1 MQFRRHKKRKEAT
14 EKTKSYRF
22 WHGGEEYI
30 CNVTC
35 PVEIPDYRIKEA
47 FDKTFVGKKVNS
59 IGLLSSYVCFKAL
72 SSSATYTVQR
82 VKEIAN
88 V

>member
-1 MQFRRHKKRKEAT
+1 MAYFNRKPKKQKVT

-22 WHGGEEYI
+22 WNSGEEYI

-35 PVEIPDYRIKEA
+35 PVEVPDYRIKEA
-47 FDKTFVGKKVNS
+47 FNKTFVGKKAAS
-59 IGLLSSYVCFKAL
+59 IDALSSSTCFKAL

-82 VKEIAN
+82 AKEI
-88 V
+88 